1 MKSGN
6 RNSQEELDLI
16 TFGKTLQN
24 LVERSSAIYT
34 ARFIEKGRV
43 THWQW
48 ICVSERLVVS
58 SRQSRS
64 LESSVYHYLSRQI
77 IVRVFK

>member
-24 LVERSSAIYT
+24 LAERSSAIYT